1 MLAVTDLLESLL
13 LQKVR
18 FEDPNVD
25 YWGSQDATFVV
36 LDVFSKLV
44 VAETL
49 ENNWQIWNSLIDFPF
64 KFYNFDIIGLARP
77 STSW

>member
-1 MLAVTDLLESLL
+1 MTFSTIVTPITYPNLIDHLGESVMLAVTDLLESLL

-49 ENNWQIWNSLIDFPF
+49 
-64 KFYNFDIIGLARP
+64 
-77 STSW
+77 